1 MNDTQQA
8 YVEAVLATHAAEA
21 KPGESTIEIH
31 GALKRLTAFYE
42 RLRTLI
48 DYQDEQF
55 MRRLAIKRILFRA
68 LVLQGIKAEIGEQL
82 VRELIRAA
90 YLENGKIPA
99 SHAAQIDQIL
109 AKYRTGLEALP
120 EHAANGE
127 LMRRQR
133 QLLGVAAAE
142 IEDFLS
148 SSEVDR
154 LLVRWLSK
162 EISSYTPDQPNEL
175 TRMIAMRTLLKAD
188 SDLITWRLF
197 RDLHSK
203 LWQDF
208 TDAPSEHIKPVI
220 DEIHRLENLQ
230 ESRPFEAKVRRFSR
244 LAAPYLVLLELAR
257 EHNHHAKEI
266 LEDPVRLQGAIE
278 DTIKDRIKRTE
289 KKVRR
294 TLARATVYIFI
305 TKLIFGL
312 PLELM
317 YDLAIHGAPAYG
329 PLIINLALPPIL
341 MVLAALSISSPGKD
355 NRELLY
361 ERTKAIV
368 LGQDVPPHADI
379 VNERHFSSV
388 TTSVFSFFFVV
399 SYIIAFGALI
409 WFLNLLNFNLASM
422 LVFLFFLSVVGF
434 FAYRIRAT
442 ARELALV
449 REREGL
455 FFVIFD
461 FFALPF
467 LRLGRW
473 LSLTARQLNVF
484 LFLMDFVLEA
494 PLKVV
499 FVALE
504 DWFAFL
510 REKREELQ

>member
-1 MNDTQQA
+1 MNDIQKA
-8 YVEAVLATHAAEA
+8 YVDAVLTTHSAEA
-21 KPGESTIEIH
+21 KPGETTIEIH

-55 MRRLAIKRILFRA
+55 IRRLAIKRILFRA
-68 LVLQGIKAEIGEQL
+68 LVLQSIKGDLGEQL
-82 VRELIRAA
+82 VMELIRAA
-90 YLENGKIPA
+90 YLENGKIPV
-99 SHAAQIDQIL
+99 SHAKEIDTIL
-109 AKYRTGLEALP
+109 AKYRAALASLP
-120 EHAANGE
+120 QHITNGD
-127 LMRRQR
+127 LMRHQR

-148 SSEVDR
+148 PSDVGR
-154 LLVRWLSK
+154 LLTSWLAK
-162 EISSYTPDQPNEL
+162 EISHYPPEQSNEL
-175 TRMIAMRTLLKAD
+175 TAMIAMRTLLKAD
-188 SDLITWRLF
+188 SDLVTWRLF
-197 RDLHSK
+197 RDVHTE
-203 LWQDF
+203 LWQVF
-208 TDAPSEHIKPVI
+208 TDAPTREVKAIVDQI
-220 DEIHRLENLQ
+220 TRLETMQ
-230 ESRPFEAKVRRFSR
+230 ESRQFEARVRRFSR
-244 LAAPYLVLLELAR
+244 LAAPYLVLLELAH
-257 EHNHHAKEI
+257 EHKHHAREI
-266 LEDPVRLQGAIE
+266 LEDSVRLQGAIE

-294 TLARATVYIFI
+294 TLARATIYIFI

-317 YDLAIHGAPAYG
+317 YDIALHGAPAYG
-329 PLIINLALPPIL
+329 PLVINLALPPVL
-341 MVLAALSISSPGKD
+341 MVLAALSISSPGRE

-361 ERTKAIV
+361 DRTKAIV
-368 LGQDVPPHADI
+368 MGEDVPPHSEI
-379 VNERHFSSV
+379 VTERHFSSV
-388 TTSVFSFFFVV
+388 TTSVFSFFFLV
-399 SYIIAFGALI
+399 SYLIAFGALVWI
-409 WFLNLLNFNLASM
+409 LNLMHFNLASM